1 MVINRPNRNKQIYG
15 KAMFSEIKRFAE
27 FQSIEKR
34 ISLVQFLIKDF
45 EITGFLV
52 ISLTQDIKM
61 VMFKK
66 I

>member
-1 MVINRPNRNKQIYG
+1 
-15 KAMFSEIKRFAE
+15 MFSETKRFAE
-27 FQSIEKR
+27 FQSIEER

-52 ISLTQDIKM
+52 ISLTQDITM

-66 I
+66 T